1 MFHTFFSCIHF
12 TSTQGKQ
19 EKHTETFEMG
29 PATLME
35 TRNGTSD
42 DFTNLILTG
51 GPAGVTGDSSPSPP
65 ADQYAESGHYTA
77 FSFFFFLK
85 RVHNRYVIIFHLLAL
100 LNTLIIIP
108 PPSLHRGSRSH
119 PQT

>member
-19 EKHTETFEMG
+19 KKHTETFEMG

-77 FSFFFFLK
+77 FSFFFF
-85 RVHNRYVIIFHLLAL
+85 F
-100 LNTLIIIP
+100 
-108 PPSLHRGSRSH
+108 SLF
-119 PQT
+119 